1 MQNMCNC
8 RIQLWDMSVF
18 STKKFKCSYVC
29 STIISSCLI
38 HPDILGN
45 VKLYR
50 KNAPYFQIL
59 QFEGLSFNWIF
70 SRWSALKE
78 SDRVLYSYLVAYNGA
93 VSSQKLNKPPF
104 GAFSACFGMVF
115 WEVLGPGWAWLFP
128 GPRKWTQNCN
138 GDMLEMCL
146 FWIYLFLSFVLCPV
160 RQFGHGRRN
169 RMSCQDA
176 FQLQPPSLG
185 VAVPRHTSEVL
196 HFCCPKAFQKWLVG
210 TPVLNI
216 LFHMLYKMV
225 YWYNVDTHRL
235 LWCLHKL
242 AHETWTFAFF
252 VARFGRAFLLTEEV
266 G

>member
-1 MQNMCNC
+1 
-8 RIQLWDMSVF
+8 MSSSIGRMHLTSKFCSLKVSVSTEF
-18 STKKFKCSYVC
+18 SAGEAPWKNLTGC
-29 STIISSCLI
+29 STATWWPTMGQCQARSWTSHHLVPSA
-38 HPDILGN
+38 HVLG
-45 VKLYR
+45 
-50 KNAPYFQIL
+50 
-59 QFEGLSFNWIF
+59 
-70 SRWSALKE
+70 
-78 SDRVLYSYLVAYNGA
+78 
-93 VSSQKLNKPPF
+93 
-104 GAFSACFGMVF
+104 
-115 WEVLGPGWAWLFP
+115 WEVLGHGWAWLFP